1 MLPYPPQMVTRYAL
15 HIRVSIADD
24 DGAEARALYQWL
36 AGEPEIRRAGRLTAE
51 QSEADGGQ
59 MTGGML
65 GAISLIV
72 GSGVPLAQLFMAI
85 AAWRATR
92 PRPYRVTVELPDRT
106 IAIETADPDEALEI
120 AQRLEAQRLES
131 D

>member
-1 MLPYPPQMVTRYAL
+1 MLPYTPQMVTRYAL

-36 AGEPEIRRAGRLTAE
+36 IAEPEIRRGGRLAAE
-51 QSEADGGQ
+51 QPAPGGGQ
-59 MTGGML
+59 MSGGAL
-65 GAISLIV
+65 EAISLIV
-72 GSGVPLAQLFMAI
+72 GSGVSLAQLFMAI

-120 AQRLEAQRLES
+120 ARRLET

>member
-1 MLPYPPQMVTRYAL
+1 MVTRYAL
-15 HIRVSIADD
+15 QIRVSIPED

-36 AGEPEIRRAGRLTAE
+36 AAEPEIRTGGHLTTE
-51 QSEADGGQ
+51 SGQPADGEMGDPLSVIALV
-59 MTGGML
+59 L
-65 GAISLIV
+65 GSGISL
-72 GSGVPLAQLFMAI
+72 GQLFVAI
-85 AAWRATR
+85 ASWRATR

-120 AQRLEAQRLES
+120 ARRLES

>member
-1 MLPYPPQMVTRYAL
+1 M
-15 HIRVSIADD
+15 HIRVSIPED

-36 AGEPEIRRAGRLTAE
+36 AAEPAVRTGGAMATEE
-51 QSEADGGQ
+51 SEPPDGD
-59 MTGGML
+59 MTGGVL
-65 GAISLIV
+65 EAILLVV
-72 GSGVPLAQLFMAI
+72 GSGVSLAQLFVAI
-85 AAWRATR
+85 ASWRATR

-120 AQRLEAQRLES
+120 ARQLES

>member
-1 MLPYPPQMVTRYAL
+1 MLPYPPQMVTRCAL
-15 HIRVSIADD
+15 HIRVHIPED

-36 AGEPEIRRAGRLTAE
+36 AGEPAMRTGGDVATG
-51 QSEADGGQ
+51 QSERGGGQ
-59 MTGGML
+59 LTGGVL
-65 GAISLIV
+65 EAISLV
-72 GSGVPLAQLFMAI
+72 GGSGVSLAQLLMAI

-106 IAIETADPDEALEI
+106 IAIETEDPDEALEI
-120 AQRLEAQRLES
+120 AQRLEAQRLET

>member
-1 MLPYPPQMVTRYAL
+1 M
-15 HIRVSIADD
+15 HIRVHIPED

-36 AGEPEIRRAGRLTAE
+36 AGEPSIRTGGQLATE
-51 QSEADGGQ
+51 SADPGDGQ
-59 MTGGML
+59 MTGGVVE
-65 GAISLIV
+65 AISLVV
-72 GSGVPLAQLFMAI
+72 GSGVSLAQLFMAI

-120 AQRLEAQRLES
+120 AQRLEAERLET

>member
-1 MLPYPPQMVTRYAL
+1 MVTRCAL
-15 HIRVSIADD
+15 HIRVHIPED

-36 AGEPEIRRAGRLTAE
+36 AGEPSIRTGGQLATE
-51 QSEADGGQ
+51 QSEPGDGQ
-59 MTGGML
+59 MTGGVPEAILLVVGTGVSL
-65 GAISLIV
+65 G
-72 GSGVPLAQLFMAI
+72 QLFMAI

-106 IAIETADPDEALEI
+106 IAIETEDPDEALEI
-120 AQRLEAQRLES
+120 AQRLEAQRLET

>member
-1 MLPYPPQMVTRYAL
+1 MVTRYAL
-15 HIRVSIADD
+15 HIRVHIPED

-36 AGEPEIRRAGRLTAE
+36 AGEPSIRTGGQLA
-51 QSEADGGQ
+51 SESTDPADGQ
-59 MTGGML
+59 MTGGL
-65 GAISLIV
+65 FEAISLVV
-72 GSGVPLAQLFMAI
+72 GSGVSLAQLFMAI

-120 AQRLEAQRLES
+120 ARRLETDRPES
-131 D
+131 G

>member
-1 MLPYPPQMVTRYAL
+1 M
-15 HIRVSIADD
+15 HIRVHIPED

-36 AGEPEIRRAGRLTAE
+36 AGEPSIRTGGQLATE
-51 QSEADGGQ
+51 QSDPGDGQ
-59 MTGGML
+59 MTGGVL
-65 GAISLIV
+65 EAISLVV
-72 GSGVPLAQLFMAI
+72 GSGVSLAQLLVAI

-120 AQRLEAQRLES
+120 AQRLEAQGPEAQRLET